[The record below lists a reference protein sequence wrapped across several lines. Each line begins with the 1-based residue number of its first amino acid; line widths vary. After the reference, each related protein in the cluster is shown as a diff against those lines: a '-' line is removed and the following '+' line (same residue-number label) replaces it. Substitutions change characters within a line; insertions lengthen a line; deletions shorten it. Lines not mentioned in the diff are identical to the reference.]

1 MTPIEWA
8 ALIGAS
14 LSALRYLGSKCP
26 QKLKAFRV
34 FLTGYFLAIYISGD
48 VVYAAD
54 YYFNFEVSKGGIV
67 FLVSFLG
74 AECAERFIWLIKNVK
89 VSTTWVNKDD

>member
-8 ALIGAS
+8 ALVGAS

-48 VVYAAD
+48 AVHAAD
-54 YYFNFEVSKGGIV
+54 QYFNFEVSKGGMV
-67 FLVSFLG
+67 FLISFLG
-74 AECAERFIWLIKNVK
+74 AECMEKAIWLIKNIK
-89 VSTTWVNKDD
+89 FGTTWVKKDD